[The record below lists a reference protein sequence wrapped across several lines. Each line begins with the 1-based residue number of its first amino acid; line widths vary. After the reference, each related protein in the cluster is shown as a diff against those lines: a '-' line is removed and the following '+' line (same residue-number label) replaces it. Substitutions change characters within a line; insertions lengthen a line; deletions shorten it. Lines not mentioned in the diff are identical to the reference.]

1 MTTLGLA
8 GNGTPKAE
16 VDMGFRVGWLKH
28 VGLAISGASG
38 AAVVMGG
45 YEILRSQP
53 DKAFALLQ
61 GWGPAFLLGIVGL
74 VIVGSFLGKLF
85 EGLNSTVRN
94 SFTVMA
100 SSMEHS
106 ASSAGRT
113 ADALTR
119 LADQGNRQFE
129 QVERLAI
136 YAASEFPGVYAR
148 LDEQDKVL
156 KDIAQSVNALVIMR
170 NRGGGQ
176 GGGDGSGS

>member
-16 VDMGFRVGWLKH
+16 LGMGFRAGWLKH

-38 AAVVMGG
+38 AAVVMGA
-45 YEILRSQP
+45 YEVLRSQP

-61 GWGPAFLLGIVGL
+61 GWGPVFLVAIVGL
-74 VIVGSFLGKLF
+74 FVVGRLF
-85 EGLNSTVRN
+85 EGLNATVRE
-94 SFTVMA
+94 SFTVVA
-100 SSMEHS
+100 GGLEHS

-136 YAASEFPGVYAR
+136 YAASEFPGVYER
-148 LDEQDKVL
+148 LDQQDKVL
-156 KDIAQSVNALVIMR
+156 KEIALSVNTLVVMR

>member
-1 MTTLGLA
+1 MTSLNLTGS
-8 GNGTPKAE
+8 GVPKAE
-16 VDMGFRVGWLKH
+16 LGMGFRAGWLKH
-28 VGLAISGASG
+28 LGLAISGASG
-38 AAVVMGG
+38 AAVVMGA
-45 YEILRSQP
+45 YEVLRQQP

-61 GWGPAFLLGIVGL
+61 GWGPMFLI
-74 VIVGSFLGKLF
+74 VIVGIFAVGRLF
-85 EGLNSTVRN
+85 EGLNATVRE
-94 SFTVMA
+94 SFTIVA
-100 SSMEHS
+100 GGLEHS

-156 KDIAQSVNALVIMR
+156 QGIAQSVNSLVERR

-176 GGGDGSGS
+176 SGGDGSGS